1 MAEKGEYDVLRL
13 IQHNQVC
20 YISSGCIRGAPMI
33 NWLKYHQGMPKEEF
47 MRIIRLLAK
56 QLDNIH
62 KCRKKKYYQYVNP
75 YSVIM
80 GEDGNVYF
88 LDLSVSSNEETLQ
101 KMRRRIVREYF
112 LPPEAPYYQEAS
124 VELDIYGFGRTLQYL
139 LSETELEPK
148 LNRSEER
155 KFKKIISR
163 CLGRQSKQAFQSI
176 SEIQKYFPESK
187 TEKPKTS
194 QRKRKAA
201 LIGGAAA
208 IAFIILSGFLKSC
221 QSGKSDTA
229 VQEKEYQETVKEA
242 EETETICMEMGLL
255 CLTKL
260 KDYERGSAY
269 FQRAKGALLAGE
281 MELLCQALQ
290 GEEVKGEELRKALE
304 NIEDQI
310 PENEKELYYQ
320 CLLKGYHYLD
330 NRKDLEAILRIGEIC
345 LDTGEKEEQPQILEI
360 MAGAMEKSGQNKEA
374 VKVYERQMKV
384 EEGKEEREELYKKM
398 AALMVSD
405 GTEAEALKKL
415 EEGIRECPESKE
427 LRIEYLKNLLRIS
440 KEDRGIC
447 LQTINRFLG
456 ELPVLE
462 QEEEFQKLM
471 REYGIKTGG
480 GNAWSEEAD
489 T

>member
-1 MAEKGEYDVLRL
+1 
-13 IQHNQVC
+13 
-20 YISSGCIRGAPMI
+20 
-33 NWLKYHQGMPKEEF
+33 
-47 MRIIRLLAK
+47 
-56 QLDNIH
+56 
-62 KCRKKKYYQYVNP
+62 
-75 YSVIM
+75 
-80 GEDGNVYF
+80 
-88 LDLSVSSNEETLQ
+88 
-101 KMRRRIVREYF
+101 
-112 LPPEAPYYQEAS
+112 
-124 VELDIYGFGRTLQYL
+124 
-139 LSETELEPK
+139 
-148 LNRSEER
+148 
-155 KFKKIISR
+155 
-163 CLGRQSKQAFQSI
+163 
-176 SEIQKYFPESK
+176 
-187 TEKPKTS
+187 
-194 QRKRKAA
+194 
-201 LIGGAAA
+201 
-208 IAFIILSGFLKSC
+208 
-221 QSGKSDTA
+221 
-229 VQEKEYQETVKEA
+229 
-242 EETETICMEMGLL
+242 
-255 CLTKL
+255 
-260 KDYERGSAY
+260 
-269 FQRAKGALLAGE
+269 

-290 GEEVKGEELRKALE
+290 GEEVKEEELRKALE

-345 LDTGEKEEQPQILEI
+345 LDTGEKEEQPQILGI

-374 VKVYERQMKV
+374 VKLYERQMKV

-471 REYGIKTGG
+471 REYGIKTEG